1 MASCPCRSWSS
12 PAAPQG
18 GAVGLSH
25 AICMAQSTPTTRS
38 YKAAAHLQG
47 GPGVRRD
54 GWGGEPPSGL
64 CPRQTPGLGSW
75 WKTAGLPWWLSSK
88 ESAGNVGVTG
98 DTGSIPGSGRS
109 PGGGHGSLLLYSCLE
124 NPTDR
129 GAWRT
134 TVQSQTQLKRLILHT
149 WERGALKKVI
159 NFPTKTHH
167 RSPAKS
173 FQSPYLSISPSPQK
187 QAAESSLHR

>member
-1 MASCPCRSWSS
+1 MGGQW
-12 PAAPQG
+12 PATGRRAL
-18 GAVGLSH
+18 V
-25 AICMAQSTPTTRS
+25 
-38 YKAAAHLQG
+38 AAALGDGSQRKFSWRMPTALSQSLKRLPRWLVVKAHLSMQEIQETR
-47 GPGVRRD
+47 VRSLD
-54 GWGGEPPSGL
+54 
-64 CPRQTPGLGSW
+64 
-75 WKTAGLPWWLSSK
+75 
-88 ESAGNVGVTG
+88 
-98 DTGSIPGSGRS
+98 GRS
-109 PGGGHGSLLLYSCLE
+109 PGGGNGNPLRYSCLE

-159 NFPTKTHH
+159 NFSTKTHH